1 MSGDFRRNRELS
13 QPFVIPPVST
23 RAGVDHRIEYPAGPA
38 EYRRI
43 FARVRERMRMLN
55 ADMRDRRQA
64 TGDRRQAT
72 GDRRQ
77 ARTPARLPAN
87 AGARAIGRA
96 VNAGDALTD
105 APPLPNIRGRVAQ
118 TIREAISRFE
128 TADAHE
134 PSGARRRTCRR
145 IAARRQ

>member
-55 ADMRDRRQA
+55 ADMRARRQA
-64 TGDRRQAT
+64 KGDRRQAT
-72 GDRRQ
+72 GDRPQARGDRRQ
-77 ARTPARLPAN
+77 ATTADGRAA
-87 AGARAIGRA
+87 AGAIW
-96 VNAGDALTD
+96 
-105 APPLPNIRGRVAQ
+105 P
-118 TIREAISRFE
+118 
-128 TADAHE
+128 
-134 PSGARRRTCRR
+134 
-145 IAARRQ
+145 